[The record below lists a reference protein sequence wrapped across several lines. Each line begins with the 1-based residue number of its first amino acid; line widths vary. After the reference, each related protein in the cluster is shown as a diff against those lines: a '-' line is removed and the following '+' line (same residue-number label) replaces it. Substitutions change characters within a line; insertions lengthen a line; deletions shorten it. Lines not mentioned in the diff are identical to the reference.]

1 MRPLKDTGVR
11 LNQAARNWDAPLKT
25 PQLERKPAEI
35 FEFNDVTAERHC
47 NLAGSYPMA
56 IEMAA
61 ILKPEAMV
69 MLMGTKTV
77 SPTLPKTVPIDVFM
91 FDVAVPD
98 GVTII
103 CPVMAELPLDVA
115 MELLG

>member
-1 MRPLKDTGVR
+1 MRPLMDTGVR
-11 LNQAARNWDAPLKT
+11 LNQKARNCDAPLKT

-56 IEMAA
+56 IEMEA

-69 MLMGTKTV
+69 MLIGTKTV
-77 SPTLPKTVPIDVFM
+77 SPTSPKTVPMDVFM

-103 CPVMAELPLDVA
+103 CPVMVELLLEVA
-115 MELLG
+115 MVL